1 MRDGRIDGESKRE
14 RESKD
19 PNVTLYIKDM
29 KMRVCGK
36 CGRDSDEAS

>member
-1 MRDGRIDGESKRE
+1 MRDRRIDGENK